1 MKFLTLISFILI
13 LAKIFGLITLSWIMC
28 FIPFIIAIGIKLL
41 VLILGIIML
50 IVAYCLDKN
59 NK

>member
-13 LAKIFGLITLSWIMC
+13 LAKIFGLITLSWIIC

-50 IVAYCLDKN
+50 IVAYCLEKQ
-59 NK
+59 

>member
-13 LAKIFGLITLSWIMC
+13 LAKIFGLITLSWIIC

-50 IVAYCLDKN
+50 IVEYCQEKQ
-59 NK
+59 